1 MSLLTA
7 TRRALRPTALASSSR
22 ALATHI
28 ESAAPPAAAPVSR
41 TAAVTSVPKL
51 KPVTLPPAPT
61 KTPKPSVFDE
71 HVHVPLQTFYP
82 KGASIQVRDEPL
94 IVPLPATVFNTAS
107 RPTVLHKIIVAHL
120 SSLRQGTASTKNRS
134 EVNYSSKKIRPQK
147 GTGRARLGSR
157 GSPMLVGGGRAFGP
171 RPKGPNGWKL
181 KVNHKERQ
189 LGTRVALSEKWRAG
203 KLVVIDKAGLEVPK
217 TRLLHEQLVQ
227 REWEEALFIATAGES
242 DEARRAFVLAAQN
255 IPGVNVIT
263 DINKLSV
270 YDIVKGKRVIMELD
284 SVDDVIAR
292 ADPLNP
298 LLEQDELEEG
308 EYDEIS
314 QEELEA
320 FMSEN
325 GDILE
330 QLQQGALP
338 GQLSA

>member
-1 MSLLTA
+1 MSLLAA
-7 TRRALRPTALASSSR
+7 TRRVLRPSAFASSSR
-22 ALATHI
+22 AFATSV
-28 ESAAPPAAAPVSR
+28 ESTAPPAAAPVR
-41 TAAVTSVPKL
+41 RAVAKTSTPTPKPL
-51 KPVTLPPAPT
+51 TLPPAPT

-71 HVHVPLQTFYP
+71 FVHVPLQTFYP
-82 KGASIQVRDEPL
+82 QGASVQVGNEPL
-94 IVPLPATVFNTAS
+94 LVPLPATVFNIAS
-107 RPTVLHKIIVAHL
+107 RPTLLHKIIVAHRA
-120 SSLRQGTASTKNRS
+120 SLRQGTASTKNRS
-134 EVNYSSKKIRPQK
+134 EVNYSGKKIRPQK

-181 KVNHKERQ
+181 KINHKERQ

-203 KLVVIDKAGLEVPK
+203 KLAVIDKAGLEVPK
-217 TRLLHEQLVQ
+217 TRLLHEQIVK
-227 REWEEALFIATAGES
+227 REWEEALFIATAGQS
-242 DEARRAFVLAAQN
+242 DEARQAFVLAAQN
-255 IPGVNVIT
+255 IPGVKVVT

-298 LLEQDELEEG
+298 LLELDEYEDG
-308 EYDEIS
+308 EYEEIS

-320 FMSEN
+320 FLAEN

-330 QLQQGALP
+330 QLQRGAVP